1 MAGDESDHLQ
11 RRRKI
16 RLPTRCR
23 RHREH
28 HHERRSGSTSLE
40 RKAQSRCADSDF
52 WRHGAGVDWPVGGS
66 FDSGTHPSAGS
77 TGERRLHEVLLLP
90 SSSQAQRCC
99 QCGTTGNRPK
109 SISSTILGT
118 AVRILGTKRP
128 EPEGSGQH
136 DRNTIGHWAFAIL
149 ATAGDLG
156 LSVASALFG
165 VYLLSGFTEV
175 FLARWPVLATFP
187 TRSVR
192 SCSKRFRCGRT
203 PTPRWAS
210 QPSDFVVIP
219 TLCVTAESRNGPDG
233 RSPAQGM
240 SQNYIWHS
248 RCIASSCS

>member
-136 DRNTIGHWAFAIL
+136 DRNNNRSLGIRHPSDRRRFRAVGCFCPVRRISAERIHRSVFSAL
-149 ATAGDLG
+149 ACFGDLPDEERQI
-156 LSVASALFG
+156 LFETFQVWQDTDASVG
-165 VYLLSGFTEV
+165 V
-175 FLARWPVLATFP
+175 AA
-187 TRSVR
+187 
-192 SCSKRFRCGRT
+192 
-203 PTPRWAS
+203 
-210 QPSDFVVIP
+210 
-219 TLCVTAESRNGPDG
+219 
-233 RSPAQGM
+233 
-240 SQNYIWHS
+240 
-248 RCIASSCS
+248 